1 MAAEDFFGV
10 VGGDRFYCF
19 AIGNERNSGGR
30 PASTN
35 DLPGLL
41 SRPLLEIERQQLQRW
56 LRAATTPQRVAR
68 RSRIVLLA
76 DAGED
81 ERQIAR
87 RLETTPANVRLW
99 CSRVAQHGISVLQK
113 DAPGRG
119 RKRSISDD
127 TASLII
133 AAAAT
138 PKGDG
143 SLPSV
148 RALAKRFSVSAA
160 SVYRILQRP
169 PRR

>member
-10 VGGDRFYCF
+10 VGGDRLDCF
-19 AIGNERNSGGR
+19 AIGNERNPGDRSAG
-30 PASTN
+30 TN
-35 DLPGLL
+35 QPPGLL
-41 SRPLLEIERQQLQRW
+41 SRPLLEIERRQLQRW

-76 DAGED
+76 DAGAD

-87 RLETTPANVRLW
+87 RLATTPSNVRLW
-99 CSRVAQHGISVLQK
+99 CSRVAKHGISVLQK

-127 TASLII
+127 TAASII

-138 PKGDG
+138 PNGDG

-148 RALAKRFSVSAA
+148 RALAKRFSVSPA
-160 SVYRILQRP
+160 SVYRILRRP
-169 PRR
+169 QS